1 MIGECR
7 SDVSLER
14 VDAVVVG
21 GGLAGLTTARDLTAR
36 GLSAVVLEARSRVG
50 GRILNHSFPNGVVVE
65 LGGQWVGPTQDRV
78 LCLAA
83 ELGAELFPTFDSG
96 DSLVSI
102 GGQMKRFND
111 ESFGLPEEAREEVAL
126 TQKTLEDMALTVP
139 LPDPV
144 DRARGP

>member
-1 MIGECR
+1 V
-7 SDVSLER
+7 DV
-14 VDAVVVG
+14 VVVG
-21 GGLAGLTTARDLTAR
+21 SGLAGLTAARDLTAR
-36 GLSAVVLEARSRVG
+36 GLSAAVLEARSRVG

-65 LGGQWVGPTQDRV
+65 LGGQWVGPTQDR
-78 LCLAA
+78 
-83 ELGAELFPTFDSG
+83 ELFPTFDSG